1 MAEELRWRF
10 TEACAHRIGQTVHS
24 VSTRAVVPHRAYAP
38 IVHEVELTDPG
49 GEFAPR
55 LLVELRP
62 GQSVADLED
71 NGEALAVAVGAWRL
85 RCIPYGGLPPIVEVR
100 LIGEDPL
107 RATVP
112 FLPLAPPDHV
122 VLGVDERG
130 QTVSTSV
137 DDLTH
142 LMVAGPTRGG
152 KSGFGYSLVAQLT
165 AASNV
170 SLAGLDPT
178 GLLLE
183 LLGEHPW
190 RACGTG
196 DDAPARYLLA
206 VEGVVQEMDRRIA
219 ALRAMRPRTDKL
231 MRSAE
236 FPTVVF
242 FVEEAAAVAKLC
254 GHTTSKPSRVH
265 QGLSRI
271 LAEGAKVNLF
281 VATLVQ
287 RAEATVIGSFE
298 RDQALT
304 RLTFRTHDAATV
316 KMLHPDVPDDVLA
329 AHGAALPGV
338 FLLTAPGMGLARCR
352 APWVGGESSNGYGEY
367 ARLVGA

>member
-1 MAEELRWRF
+1 
-10 TEACAHRIGQTVHS
+10 
-24 VSTRAVVPHRAYAP
+24 
-38 IVHEVELTDPG
+38 
-49 GEFAPR
+49 
-55 LLVELRP
+55 
-62 GQSVADLED
+62 
-71 NGEALAVAVGAWRL
+71 
-85 RCIPYGGLPPIVEVR
+85 
-100 LIGEDPL
+100 
-107 RATVP
+107 
-112 FLPLAPPDHV
+112 

-152 KSGFGYSLVAQLT
+152 KSAGFGYSVIAQFMVQPNVVVAG
-165 AASNV
+165 V
-170 SLAGLDPT
+170 DPT

-183 LLGEHPW
+183 PLGEHPW

-196 DDAPARYLLA
+196 DDAPARYLSA
-206 VEGVVQEMDRRIA
+206 VDGVVQELDRRIT

-231 MRSAE
+231 TRSAE

-254 GHTTSKPSRVH
+254 GHLTSKPSRVH

-287 RAEATVIGSFE
+287 RAEATVVGSFE

-316 KMLHPDVPDDVLA
+316 RMLHPDVPDDVLA

-338 FLLTAPGMGLARCR
+338 FLLTAPGVGLARCR

-367 ARLVGA
+367 TRLVGAS